1 MENIITYIKN
11 RVKENNNDLS
21 LGAFGTTLDTH
32 DDMHL
37 ENLSIYSLFVF
48 EDKLYGRTNWG
59 LIDLELAI
67 TDDDDWYTL
76 EDVVAD
82 LTD

>member
-11 RVKENNNDLS
+11 KVKENNNDLS
-21 LGAFGTTLDTH
+21 LGECGTTLDTH
-32 DDMHL
+32 DDIHL
-37 ENLSIYSLFVF
+37 ENLSIYSLFVV
-48 EDKLYGRTNWG
+48 EDKLCGRTNWG

-67 TDDDDWYTL
+67 TDNDDWYTL
-76 EDVVAD
+76 EDIVAD